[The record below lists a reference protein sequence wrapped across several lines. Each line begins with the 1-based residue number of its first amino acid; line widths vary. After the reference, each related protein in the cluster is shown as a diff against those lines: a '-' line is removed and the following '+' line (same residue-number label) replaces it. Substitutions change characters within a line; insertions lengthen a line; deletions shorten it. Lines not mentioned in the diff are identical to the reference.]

1 MNILERFRLTGRTAL
16 VTGCKRGIGKAI
28 ALGLA
33 EAGADIVGV
42 SATLEPRSAVEK
54 AVTALGRSFRGYA
67 ADFSNREALYGFIR
81 RSKQEGPPID
91 ILVNNAGTILRK
103 PVAEHPDEYW
113 DKVIET
119 NVKEVKPEKVE
130 DPEEPPPDLE
140 PIQFDTNIDM
150 NTGNIAPTTNM
161 TMNLSSSGM
170 SSGDGEYLPIVKVAP
185 IYPRRAQTRGISG
198 YCIVEYVVTT
208 TGAIRDPQ
216 TVDCQPKGI
225 FERASLKASEKFKYK
240 PRIVDGE
247 PIEVAG
253 VQNKFTF
260 ELEQ

>member
-1 MNILERFRLTGRTAL
+1 MGSSIRVIVGGLLAVPVAIGLFYIMQSL
-16 VTGCKRGIGKAI
+16 VDRDFEHQDTKSRKI
-28 ALGLA
+28 
-33 EAGADIVGV
+33 ADIVV
-42 SATLEPRSAVEK
+42 P
-54 AVTALGRSFRGYA
+54 
-67 ADFSNREALYGFIR
+67 
-81 RSKQEGPPID
+81 
-91 ILVNNAGTILRK
+91 
-103 PVAEHPDEYW
+103 

-216 TVDCQPKGI
+216 AVDCQPKGI